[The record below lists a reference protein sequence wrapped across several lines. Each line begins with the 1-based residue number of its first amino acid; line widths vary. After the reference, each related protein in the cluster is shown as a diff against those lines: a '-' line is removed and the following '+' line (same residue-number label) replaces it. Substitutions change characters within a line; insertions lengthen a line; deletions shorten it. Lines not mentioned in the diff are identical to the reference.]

1 MFGLIDCNNFYVSCE
16 RVFHPDLWAKP
27 VVVLSN
33 NDGCIVA
40 QSPEVKK
47 LGIQRGTPL
56 YKVKHLIDKY
66 KITIFSSNYTL
77 YGDMSS
83 RVMRILADNAPNIDV
98 YSIDEA
104 FLDLHGM
111 DLIDKRVYG
120 ENLVK
125 TVRRSTGIPTSLGIA
140 PTKTLAKIA
149 SRFAKKYPA
158 YNGCCIIET
167 VEQREKALKMTRVSD
182 VWGIGYRSVKKL
194 QSHGVFT
201 AWDLTQQSQE
211 WVQHMLTIVGVRT
224 WKELQGMPCIHTAD
238 APEKKSICTSRS
250 FGRSVTSYDD
260 LAESVSNFAARC
272 AKKLRAQKSVCALVS
287 VFIKTNKHRKDL
299 DQYFNTQYIQ
309 LPVPVSDTP
318 EIIAAALKGLRMIY
332 QEGFQYKKS
341 GVILQEIS
349 SASAVQQDLFD
360 ETDRRKLNA
369 LSSVMDQINNHGGQ
383 EYVRM
388 AAQGVPAFEGD
399 NAQNKAAWCLKE
411 EFKSKCYT
419 TKLKDVISVKAKG

>member
-1 MFGLIDCNNFYVSCE
+1 MFGLVDCNNFYVSCE
-16 RVFHPDLWAKP
+16 RVFHPELWGKP

-56 YKVKHLIDKY
+56 YKVQDLIRKY
-66 KITIFSSNYTL
+66 KIKVFSSNYAL

-104 FLDLHGM
+104 FLDLYGM
-111 DLIDKRVYG
+111 DLIDKRAYG
-120 ENLVK
+120 EKLVK
-125 TVRRSTGIPTSLGIA
+125 TIRRATGIPTSLGIA

-182 VWGIGYRSVKKL
+182 VWGIGHRSAKKL
-194 QSHGVFT
+194 AKYNVFT
-201 AWDLTQQSQE
+201 AWELTQQSHE
-211 WVQHMLTIVGVRT
+211 WVQNLLTVVGVRI
-224 WKELQGMPCIHTAD
+224 WKELQGMPCIHTAET
-238 APEKKSICTSRS
+238 PEKKSICTSRS
-250 FGRSVTSYDD
+250 FGRAVTSYDD
-260 LAESVSNFAARC
+260 LAESIANFAARC
-272 AKKLRAQKSVCALVS
+272 AKKLRAQKSVCSLVS
-287 VFIKTNKHRKDL
+287 VFIKTNKHRKEL
-299 DQYFNTQYIQ
+299 DQYFNTQYVH

-318 EIIAAALKGLRMIY
+318 EIIAAALQGLRMIY

-349 SASAVQQDLFD
+349 LASAVPQDLFD
-360 ETDRRKLNA
+360 PIDRTKLNA
-369 LSSVMDQINNHGGQ
+369 LSSVMDQINNRSGQ
-383 EYVRM
+383 ECVRV
-388 AAQGVPAFEGD
+388 AAQGVPAFQGE
-399 NAQNKAAWCLKE
+399 NAQEKAAWRLKE

-419 TKLKDVISVKAKG
+419 TKLKDVILVKSKG